1 MATFDQEFKEIS
13 GRMSPEFRYM
23 LRTHEAARLLHL
35 DVHGEADLVDRFY
48 DMGMKLDPPI
58 DWQRALVLLGDVGL
72 CE

>member
-1 MATFDQEFKEIS
+1 
-13 GRMSPEFRYM
+13 M